1 MIPVAFQD
9 VIAGQVDSKAS
20 GIAENAENRLVD
32 EESADFDGLIQ
43 QFINSSEN
51 LDISDE
57 RLQALR
63 STLQDMDDSE
73 MLGFLAMLENQSAW
87 NPENQQP
94 SRNPLAQAVAE
105 NESGLQGF
113 YRPLNVAPQFSAQPE
128 FEDAVRQAMHKAGEN
143 FMPTAESGLKKESG
157 QQHTM
162 AEMPERLSG
171 AERDASRKLSA
182 EMVSLPEELIEQK
195 VVPIKNGVTDSM
207 LGRSLA
213 ALSSQ
218 VSPAAVAAE
227 TISGSIDEMPASAAR
242 IAELQTRVDSAQTL
256 QTAAPS
262 RPDVVA
268 DKGAWSDLM
277 GQRLL
282 AMVSEGRQ
290 EASIRLDPPELGTLG
305 VRLVVQDSGVSVQ
318 FVSDVPQVREM
329 LETQSDRLRIALEQ
343 QGMNLVD
350 VNVGQDSPDQGQQ
363 QFAEAGGAIAGQLSL
378 DASEMDETGL
388 PIELAL
394 PEPSSTLS
402 QGFINTFA

>member
-1 MIPVAFQD
+1 MIPAAFQG
-9 VIAGQVDSKAS
+9 VIAGQVDGKLS
-20 GIAENAENRLVD
+20 GIAENIESRLTD
-32 EESADFDGLIQ
+32 GESADFDGLIQ
-43 QFINSSEN
+43 QFIGSEN
-51 LDISDE
+51 LDVSDE

-63 STLQDMDDSE
+63 STLEDMDDSE
-73 MLGFLAMLENQSAW
+73 VLGFLAMLENQSAW

-94 SRNPLAQAVAE
+94 SGNPLAQAMSE
-105 NESGLQGF
+105 NELEFQGF
-113 YRPLNVAPQFSAQPE
+113 YRPVNVAPEFSARPE
-128 FEDAVRQAMHKAGEN
+128 FEDAVRQAMHKASEN
-143 FMPTAESGLKKESG
+143 FMPTAEPGQKRESG
-157 QQHTM
+157 QQGTVV
-162 AEMPERLSG
+162 EMPDKL
-171 AERDASRKLSA
+171 ADADFDATRKLA
-182 EMVSLPEELIEQK
+182 AGTVSLPEELVEQK
-195 VVPIKNGVTDSM
+195 VVPIKAGVTDSM

-227 TISGSIDEMPASAAR
+227 AISGSVDEMPASAAK
-242 IAELQTRVDSAQTL
+242 IAELQTRVDSAQAP
-256 QTAAPS
+256 QTAAS
-262 RPDVVA
+262 VRPDVMA
-268 DKGAWSDLM
+268 DKGSWSDLM

-282 AMVSEGRQ
+282 AMVSQGRQ

-350 VNVGQDSPDQGQQ
+350 VNVGQDSSNQDQQ
-363 QFAEAGGAIAGQLSL
+363 QFASADGAIAGQSSFDSTEMEVMELS
-378 DASEMDETGL
+378 
-388 PIELAL
+388 L